1 MTRDCRSIDGENAT
15 AYHILIST
23 RLKPL
28 AVASTIGYSYVTVRT
43 TSQYDNSAT
52 LTNLSTN
59 AITFYIIVWLAST
72 NVVHVVYLSH
82 FSIFEVNTSLITK
95 FDIILCLLSRTGEIK
110 SCSTIITSYDS
121 IRTVDNIL
129 AFIL

>member
-23 RLKPL
+23 RLEPL
-28 AVASTIGYSYVTVRT
+28 AVASTIGYSHVTVRT
-43 TSQYDNSAT
+43 SSQYDNSAT
-52 LTNLSTN
+52 LTNLGTN
-59 AITFYIIVWLAST
+59 AITFYIIVRLAGTSI
-72 NVVHVVYLSH
+72 VHVVYLSY
-82 FSIFEVNTSLITK
+82 FSIFEVNASLITK

>member
-1 MTRDCRSIDGENAT
+1 MTRDCRSIDDENAT

-23 RLKPL
+23 RLEPL
-28 AVASTIGYSYVTVRT
+28 AVASTIGYGHVTVRT

-59 AITFYIIVWLAST
+59 AITFYIIVWLAGT
-72 NVVHVVYLSH
+72 NVVHVVYLSY

-95 FDIILCLLSRTGEIK
+95 FDSSLILLERTREIK
-110 SCSTIITSYDS
+110 SGSTIITSYDS

>member
-1 MTRDCRSIDGENAT
+1 MTRDCRSIDGESTT

-23 RLKPL
+23 RLEPL
-28 AVASTIGYSYVTVRT
+28 AVASTIGYSHVTVRT

-59 AITFYIIVWLAST
+59 AITFYIIVWLAGT
-72 NVVHVVYLSH
+72 NIVHVVYLSH
-82 FSIFEVNTSLITK
+82 FGIFEMNASLITK

-110 SCSTIITSYDS
+110 SCSTIITSYDC

>member
-1 MTRDCRSIDGENAT
+1 MTRDCRSIDGESTT

-23 RLKPL
+23 RLEPL
-28 AVASTIGYSYVTVRT
+28 AVASTIGYSHVTVRT
-43 TSQYDNSAT
+43 TSQHDNSTT

-59 AITFYIIVWLAST
+59 AITFYIIVWLAGT
-72 NVVHVVYLSH
+72 NVVHVVYLSY
-82 FSIFEVNTSLITK
+82 FSIFEVNASLITK
-95 FDIILCLLSRTGEIK
+95 FDITLCLLERTGEIK
-110 SCSTIITSYDS
+110 SCSTIITSYDC

>member
-1 MTRDCRSIDGENAT
+1 MTRDCRSIDSENAT

-23 RLKPL
+23 RHEPL
-28 AVASTIGYSYVTVRT
+28 AVASTIGYSHVTVRT

-59 AITFYIIVWLAST
+59 AITFYIIVWLAGTSI
-72 NVVHVVYLSH
+72 VHVVYLSY
-82 FSIFEVNTSLITK
+82 FSIFEVNASLITK

-110 SCSTIITSYDS
+110 SGSS
-121 IRTVDNIL
+121 IVSCYNCISTVDNIL

>member
-1 MTRDCRSIDGENAT
+1 MTRDCRSIDGESTT

-23 RLKPL
+23 RLEPL
-28 AVASTIGYSYVTVRT
+28 AVASTIGYSHITVRT

-59 AITFYIIVWLAST
+59 AITFYIIVWLAGT
-72 NVVHVVYLSH
+72 NIVHVVYLSH
-82 FSIFEVNTSLITK
+82 FGIFEVNTSLIAK
-95 FDIILCLLSRTGEIK
+95 SDIILCLLSRTGEIK
-110 SCSTIITSYDS
+110 SGSSIVTCNNS